1 MDDRCFV
8 SQSSPTDLQGI
19 IFHAAFCCLT
29 VREWWSREW
38 SAKTGMKTIFL
49 TVAIVLKRKVKPT
62 KKLLSLDGVFVDKRV
77 NH

>member
-19 IFHAAFCCLT
+19 IFHAALCCLT

-38 SAKTGMKTIFL
+38 SAKTGMKTKYL
-49 TVAIVLKRKVKPT
+49 PVATYRTEEESKT
-62 KKLLSLDGVFVDKRV
+62 DKEVVVIGRCLC
-77 NH
+77 